1 MVSIIIAVYNG
12 EKYIEQAIESVLSQT
27 YKDLELIVCDDG
39 STDNTRKLVQRYTNV
54 IYIYQKHK
62 GQGAARNSGISASKG
77 DYIAF
82 LDADDLYTP
91 DKIQKQIDIF
101 SVYKNVD
108 IVYNDLIVTDKN
120 LKYLNVLKSEGRFEK
135 RQDLLAAVIFRQ
147 IIQGPICMMLRRK
160 CTENIKWSEELK
172 YAADYQY
179 IIKLAQEYNFKY
191 LEKPLYIYRRHESNL
206 SNHHQITV
214 EEEKN
219 IVKELGT
226 DKIKSIVEES
236 TFNDDVKQFLLAKIY
251 IKIDEYEKAEIILK
265 LKINIK
271 EKAILYFYLG
281 LCNYKLNHIEE
292 AIDNYKMSIKID
304 DKMCESYNNLGCCIY
319 NRDKNVAKKCFE
331 KALSIKKE
339 YMDARHNLNS
349 ISAGKDNIKVTEREL
364 RKVLTLYE

>member
-1 MVSIIIAVYNG
+1 M
-12 EKYIEQAIESVLSQT
+12 
-27 YKDLELIVCDDG
+27 
-39 STDNTRKLVQRYTNV
+39 
-54 IYIYQKHK
+54 
-62 GQGAARNSGISASKG
+62 
-77 DYIAF
+77 
-82 LDADDLYTP
+82 
-91 DKIQKQIDIF
+91 
-101 SVYKNVD
+101 
-108 IVYNDLIVTDKN
+108 YNDLIVTDKN

-214 EEEKN
+214 EEE
-219 IVKELGT
+219 
-226 DKIKSIVEES
+226 
-236 TFNDDVKQFLLAKIY
+236 
-251 IKIDEYEKAEIILK
+251 
-265 LKINIK
+265 

-319 NRDKNVAKKCFE
+319 NRDKNVAKKYFE

-349 ISAGKDNIKVTEREL
+349 ISVGKDNIKVTEREL